1 MQTETLTAMESIIT
15 ALAQM
20 GALGIMLAYM
30 IYKENKTAESHK
42 TERDEWHK
50 SSQIRNDK
58 MTDVVEKNTTAI
70 VQHSATMD
78 KLCDRIEHNEC
89 KMKN

>member
-1 MQTETLTAMESIIT
+1 MEPQELAAMESIIT
-15 ALAQM
+15 AFAQM

-30 IYKENKTAESHK
+30 IYKENKTAQTHK
-42 TERDEWHK
+42 EERDEWHK
-50 SSQIRNDK
+50 SSQGRTDK
-58 MTDVVEKNTTAI
+58 MTEVVEKNTTAI

-89 KMKN
+89 RMK